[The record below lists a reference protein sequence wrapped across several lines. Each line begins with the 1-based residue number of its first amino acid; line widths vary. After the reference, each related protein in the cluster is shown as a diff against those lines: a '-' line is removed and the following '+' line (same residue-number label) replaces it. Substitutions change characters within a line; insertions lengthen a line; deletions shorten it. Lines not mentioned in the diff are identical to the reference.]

1 MAGRNMRH
9 VVRAPEEI
17 IIYFSL
23 PIMFVLV
30 FGYVFGS
37 GMSVPGG
44 GNYREFLLPGVF
56 VMTML
61 YGLGA
66 TASAIAA
73 DAGRGVVDRFRSLPM
88 ARSALLSGRAGAD
101 LVRACL
107 EMTTLVVCGLLVGW
121 QWRDGVGPA
130 LTAVALILLL
140 RVAMTW
146 VGILFGLLVPN
157 PDTVAVVVFPLAFPL
172 TALSNVFV
180 APELMPDWL
189 GAIAA
194 WNPLSATVAAA
205 RDLFGNP
212 GLSGDSWPARHALEL
227 AVAWPLALIAVT
239 APARCAAT
247 GGSAADTG
255 SIGGMK
261 SGRGRSRA
269 PMLPGPSRPVG
280 RRRSAP
286 TFGPTRRGLAAP
298 AWPLSTGRASHLART
313 PVTAAGSRRPAD
325 PRPLDLAAATFR
337 SLGQRTKGRSEQ
349 QPLPVVGLK
358 DGTA

>member
-1 MAGRNMRH
+1 MRTLTDGWLMAGRNMRH

-17 IIYFSL
+17 ILYFSL

-37 GMSVPGG
+37 GMTVPGDG
-44 GNYREFLLPGVF
+44 SYREFLLPGVF

-66 TASAIAA
+66 TASAVAV

-88 ARSALLSGRAGAD
+88 ARSALLSGRAAAD

-121 QWRDGVGPA
+121 QWRAGTGAA
-130 LTAVALILLL
+130 LAAVALILLL

-212 GLSGDSWPARHALEL
+212 GLGGDSWPARHALEL
-227 AVAWPLALIAVT
+227 AVVWPLALIAV
-239 APARCAAT
+239 
-247 GGSAADTG
+247 
-255 SIGGMK
+255 
-261 SGRGRSRA
+261 
-269 PMLPGPSRPVG
+269 
-280 RRRSAP
+280 
-286 TFGPTRRGLAAP
+286 AAP
-298 AWPLSTGRASHLART
+298 AAVRRYRRLGR
-313 PVTAAGSRRPAD
+313 
-325 PRPLDLAAATFR
+325 
-337 SLGQRTKGRSEQ
+337 
-349 QPLPVVGLK
+349 
-358 DGTA
+358 